1 MNDVVIISRKDVNVL
16 INTLTQ
22 IDVRGYPSMDKLVAS
37 VSFLENLLKQEQ
49 AVSAGSERKG
59 VPV

>member
-49 AVSAGSERKG
+49 AASAGSERKG